1 LRDLPPPAIN
11 FPLVNPPRAGAAP
24 PRSRERGPAT
34 GDDPR
39 SGKKAPQAQSERR
52 RRLKQRALPLL
63 VVAVIAFIVGMI
75 SAAGSAEQDMAERF
89 VDAWAAQD
97 FKAMHEE
104 LTSEAQSRFKVE
116 QLASAYQEAQLAS
129 TAAAIDPGGAD
140 GPKDRDGTEVVE
152 VEVGIRTALFGRIDG
167 IVALP
172 VEDEKVA
179 WAPHLTFPGLAEGE
193 RVGRRLTLPN
203 RAPILAKDGTPLAT
217 GQGLSRRSPRLGS
230 AAIDVTGEVGAADS
244 ERQAELEKQGYPG
257 DQNTGISGLEL
268 AFNSELAGQPGGEL
282 LAVGE
287 GTPLPDVPKGA
298 GGRVLASAQQQPG
311 APLQTTIDARLQG
324 TTVDALGGQS
334 GGIAVL
340 DARTGEV
347 RALAGSA
354 FSSPQPPG
362 SIFKVVTT
370 TAGLEANKVKLGE
383 QFPVV
388 TEINPDP
395 VNGARVIDNAHDEP
409 CGGSFVEAF
418 AKSCNTVFAPL
429 GVRIGAQKIVEEAEQ
444 YGWNQPTTL
453 YDAKATAATDPGRMT
468 MPTNF
473 EGDTSHTNISV
484 TAIGQGEV
492 LATPLGMASVAQ
504 TIANGGTRSPTPIVT
519 DPKLQADAGPVEVT
533 STENARVL
541 TSLMRGVVSNGTG
554 TAAALPKTQVAGK
567 TGTAELG
574 PKPNQPPARPVG
586 PGEEPPEPEQIIDAW
601 FIAFAPAQKPKLAI
615 AVMLIDA
622 DGDGGEVA
630 APIAQDILG
639 SVFP

>member
-1 LRDLPPPAIN
+1 M
-11 FPLVNPPRAGAAP
+11 
-24 PRSRERGPAT
+24 
-34 GDDPR
+34 
-39 SGKKAPQAQSERR
+39 
-52 RRLKQRALPLL
+52 
-63 VVAVIAFIVGMI
+63 IAFIVGMI
-75 SAAGSAEQDMAERF
+75 SAAGSDEQDMAERF
-89 VDAWAAQD
+89 VKAWAAQD
-97 FKAMHEE
+97 FQAMHDE
-104 LTSEAQSRFKVE
+104 LSSSAQSRYRVE

-129 TAAAIDPGGAD
+129 TANAIDPGGAD
-140 GPKDRDGTEVVE
+140 GPKDEDGTEVVE
-152 VEVGIRTALFGRIDG
+152 VEVGIRTALFGQIDG
-167 IVALP
+167 TVSLP
-172 VEDEKVA
+172 LEDGKIA
-179 WAPHLTFPGLAEGE
+179 WAPHLTFPDLAEGE
-193 RVGRRLTLPN
+193 RVGRRLSLPG
-203 RAPILAKDGTPLAT
+203 RAPILAKNGTPLAQ
-217 GQGLSRRSPRLGS
+217 GQGLSRGSPRLGS
-230 AAIDVTGEVGAADS
+230 AAIDITGELGSADS
-244 ERQAELEKQGYPG
+244 ELQARLEKQGYPG

-268 AFNSELAGQPGGEL
+268 AFNSQLAGRPGGEL
-282 LAVGE
+282 LAVEE
-287 GTPLPDVPKGA
+287 GTSLPDVPKSA
-298 GGRVLASAQQQPG
+298 EGRVLASTQQQPG
-311 APLQTTIDARLQG
+311 KPLQTTIDPRLQE

-354 FSSPQPPG
+354 YSAPQPPG
-362 SIFKVVTT
+362 STFKVVTT
-370 TAGLEANKVKLGE
+370 TAGLEADKVRLGE

-395 VNGARVIDNAHDEP
+395 AKGARVIENAHDEP

-429 GVRIGAQKIVEEAEQ
+429 GVKIGAEKIVETAER

-504 TIANGGTRSPTPIVT
+504 AIANGGTRSPTPIVSE
-519 DPKLQADAGPVEVT
+519 PGLQADAGPVEVT

-574 PKPNQPPARPVG
+574 PKPNQPPPKPVG
-586 PGEEPPEPEQIIDAW
+586 PGEEPPDPEQIVDAW
-601 FIAFAPAQKPKLAI
+601 FIAFAPAQKPKLAV

-639 SVFP
+639 SVFPVARASRRRRRRSPGRRRPR

>member
-1 LRDLPPPAIN
+1 M
-11 FPLVNPPRAGAAP
+11 
-24 PRSRERGPAT
+24 
-34 GDDPR
+34 
-39 SGKKAPQAQSERR
+39 QSERQ
-52 RRLKQRALPLL
+52 RRLKRRAVPLL
-63 VVAVIAFIVGMI
+63 VVAIVAFIVGMI
-75 SAAGSAEQDMAERF
+75 SAAGSAEQDAAERF
-89 VDAWAAQD
+89 VKAWAAQD
-97 FKAMHEE
+97 FKAMHDE
-104 LTSEAQSRFKVE
+104 LSGSAQSRYKVE
-116 QLASAYQEAQLAS
+116 QLASAYQQAQLAS
-129 TAAAIDPGGAD
+129 TATAIDPGGAD
-140 GPKDRDGTEVVE
+140 GPKDRDGTKVVE
-152 VEVGIRTALFGRIDG
+152 VEVGIRTASFGQIDG
-167 IVALP
+167 IVNLP

-179 WAPHLTFPGLAEGE
+179 WAPYLTFPGLAEGE
-193 RVGRRLTLPN
+193 RVGRRFTLPD
-203 RAPILAKDGTPLAT
+203 RAPILAKDGTPLAQ
-217 GQGLSRRSPRLGS
+217 GQGPSRGSPRLGS
-230 AAIDVTGEVGAADS
+230 AAIDITGEVGSADS
-244 ERQAELEKQGYPG
+244 ERQAELQKQGYPA
-257 DQNTGISGLEL
+257 DQNTGINGLEL
-268 AFNSELAGQPGGEL
+268 AFNSELAGRPGGEL
-282 LAVGE
+282 LAVQE
-287 GTPLPDVPKGA
+287 GTNLPDVPKSA
-298 GGRVLASAQQQPG
+298 EGRVLATTQQQPG
-311 APLQTTIDARLQG
+311 SPVQTTIDPKLQE

-354 FSSPQPPG
+354 YSSPQPPG
-362 SIFKVVTT
+362 STFKVVTT
-370 TAGLEANKVKLGE
+370 TAGLEANKVRLGE

-395 VNGARVIDNAHDEP
+395 AKGARVIENAHDEP
-409 CGGSFVEAF
+409 CGGSFVVAF

-429 GVRIGAQKIVEEAEQ
+429 GVKIGAEKIVETAER
-444 YGWNQPTTL
+444 YGWNKAPTL

-504 TIANGGTRSPTPIVT
+504 AIANGGTRSPTPIVT
-519 DPKLQADAGPVEVT
+519 NPDLQSGAEPVEVT

-574 PKPNQPPARPVG
+574 PKPNQPPPKPVG
-586 PGEEPPEPEQIIDAW
+586 PGEEPPDPEQIVDAW
-601 FIAFAPAQKPKLAI
+601 FIAFAPAQRPKLAI

>member
-1 LRDLPPPAIN
+1 M
-11 FPLVNPPRAGAAP
+11 NPHRAGGVSL
-24 PRSRERGPAT
+24 RSRGRGSST

-39 SGKKAPQAQSERR
+39 PGKKATQTQSERQ

-63 VVAVIAFIVGMI
+63 VVALIAFIVGMI

-97 FKAMHEE
+97 FKAMHDE
-104 LTSEAQSRFKVE
+104 LSGSAQSRVRVE
-116 QLASAYQEAQLAS
+116 ELASAYQQAQLAS
-129 TAAAIDPGGAD
+129 TATAIDPGEAD
-140 GPKDRDGTEVVE
+140 GPKDKDGTDVVE

-167 IVALP
+167 TVNLP
-172 VEDEKVA
+172 LDDGKVA
-179 WAPHLTFPGLAEGE
+179 WAPYLTFPGLVEGE
-193 RVGRRLTLPN
+193 RVGRRLTLPD
-203 RAPILAKDGTPLAT
+203 RAPILAKDGTPLAE
-217 GQGLSRRSPRLGS
+217 GEGLSRGSRRLGS
-230 AAIDVTGEVGAADS
+230 AAIDVTGELGPADS
-244 ERQAELEKQGYPG
+244 ELQAQLEKQGYPG
-257 DQNTGISGLEL
+257 DQNTGVSGLEL
-268 AFNSELAGQPGGEL
+268 AFNTRLAGRPGGEL
-282 LAVGE
+282 LAVKK
-287 GTPLPDVPKGA
+287 GTNVPDVPKGA
-298 GGRVLASAQQQPG
+298 DGRVLASTQQQPG
-311 APLQTTIDARLQG
+311 DPLTTTIDPKLQE

-340 DARTGEV
+340 AARTGEV

-354 FSSPQPPG
+354 YSSPQPPG
-362 SIFKVVTT
+362 STFKVVTT
-370 TAGLEANKVKLGE
+370 TAGLEAGKVKLGE

-388 TEINPDP
+388 TQINPDP

-409 CGGSFVEAF
+409 CGGSFVDAF

-429 GVRIGAQKIVEEAEQ
+429 GVKIGAEKIVETAEQ
-444 YGWNQPTTL
+444 YGWNQAPTL
-453 YDAKATAATDPGRMT
+453 YDANATAATDPGRMT

-492 LATPLGMASVAQ
+492 LATPLGMASVTQ
-504 TIANGGTRSPTPIVT
+504 TIAAGGMRSPTPIVSEP
-519 DPKLQADAGPVEVT
+519 DLQADAGPVEVT
-533 STENARVL
+533 SAENARVL

-574 PKPNQPPARPVG
+574 PKPNQPPQGPVG

-639 SVFP
+639 SVLP

>member
-244 ERQAELEKQGYPG
+244 ERRAELEKQGYPG

-504 TIANGGTRSPTPIVT
+504 AIANGGTRSPTPIVT
-519 DPKLQADAGPVEVT
+519 DSKLQADAGPVEVT

-601 FIAFAPAQKPKLAI
+601 FIAFAPAQKPKLAV

-630 APIAQDILG
+630 APVAQDILG

>member
-1 LRDLPPPAIN
+1 
-11 FPLVNPPRAGAAP
+11 
-24 PRSRERGPAT
+24 
-34 GDDPR
+34 
-39 SGKKAPQAQSERR
+39 
-52 RRLKQRALPLL
+52 
-63 VVAVIAFIVGMI
+63 VVAIIAFIVGMI
-75 SAAGSAEQDMAERF
+75 SAAGSPEQDMAVRF

-97 FKAMHEE
+97 FQAMHDE
-104 LTSEAQSRFKVE
+104 LSSSAQSRYKAD
-116 QLASAYQEAQLAS
+116 QLASAYQAAQLAS
-129 TAAAIDPGGAD
+129 TATAIDPGGAD
-140 GPKDRDGTEVVE
+140 GPKEVDGTEVVE

-167 IVALP
+167 TLSLP
-172 VEDEKVA
+172 VDDGKIA
-179 WAPHLTFPGLAEGE
+179 WAPRLTFPGLTEGE
-193 RVGRRLTLPN
+193 RVGRRLTLPD
-203 RAPILAKDGTPLAT
+203 RAPILARNGVPLAQ
-217 GQGLSRRSPRLGS
+217 GQGLSRGSPRLGS
-230 AAIDVTGEVGAADS
+230 AAIDVTGELGSADAAL
-244 ERQAELEKQGYPG
+244 QAELEKQGYPG
-257 DQNTGISGLEL
+257 NQNTGVSGLEL
-268 AFNSELAGQPGGEL
+268 AFNSRLAGGPGGEL
-282 LAVGE
+282 LAVRE
-287 GTPLPDVPKGA
+287 GTPLPDVPKSA
-298 GGRVLASAQQQPG
+298 QGRVLATAQQRPG
-311 APLQTTIDARLQG
+311 EPLNTTIDPNLQE

-334 GGIAVL
+334 GGIALL
-340 DARTGEV
+340 DARTGDV

-354 FSSPQPPG
+354 YSAPQPPG

-370 TAGLEANKVKLGE
+370 TAGLEAGKVKLGE

-429 GVRIGAQKIVEEAEQ
+429 GVRIGAEKIVETAEQ
-444 YGWNQPTTL
+444 FGWNEAPTL
-453 YDAKATAATDPGRMT
+453 YDARATAATDPGRMT
-468 MPTNF
+468 MPTSF

-504 TIANGGTRSPTPIVT
+504 TIAGGGTRSPTPIVS
-519 DPKLQADAGPVEVT
+519 DRELQAEAGPVEVT
-533 STENARVL
+533 STANARVM

-574 PKPNQPPARPVG
+574 PKPNQPPAQPVG
-586 PGEEPPEPEQIIDAW
+586 PGGEPPEPEQVIDAW
-601 FIAFAPAQKPKLAI
+601 FIAFAPAQRPRLAI

>member
-1 LRDLPPPAIN
+1 
-11 FPLVNPPRAGAAP
+11 
-24 PRSRERGPAT
+24 
-34 GDDPR
+34 
-39 SGKKAPQAQSERR
+39 
-52 RRLKQRALPLL
+52 
-63 VVAVIAFIVGMI
+63 VVAVIAFIVGMV
-75 SAAGSAEQDMAERF
+75 SAAGSAEQDTAVRF

-97 FKAMHEE
+97 FQAMHDE
-104 LTSEAQSRFKVE
+104 LSSSAQSRYKVE
-116 QLASAYQEAQLAS
+116 QLASAYQEAQLTS
-129 TAAAIDPGGAD
+129 TATAIDPGDAE
-140 GPKDRDGTEVVE
+140 GPKEVDGTEVVE

-167 IVALP
+167 VVNLP
-172 VEDEKVA
+172 LEDEKVA
-179 WAPHLTFPGLAEGE
+179 WAPHLTFPGLAAGE
-193 RVGRRLTLPN
+193 RVGRRLTLPD
-203 RAPILAKDGTPLAT
+203 RAPILAKDGTPLAR
-217 GQGLSRRSPRLGS
+217 GQGASRGSPKLGS
-230 AAIDVTGEVGAADS
+230 AAIDITGELGAADA
-244 ERQAELEKQGYPG
+244 ERQAQLQKQGYPG
-257 DQNTGISGLEL
+257 AQNTGISGLEL
-268 AFNSELAGQPGGEL
+268 AFNSELAGRPGGEL
-282 LAVGE
+282 LAVPE
-287 GTPLPDVPKGA
+287 GTRLPDVPRSA
-298 GGRVLASAQQQPG
+298 EGRVLATAQQQPG
-311 APLQTTIDARLQG
+311 TPLQTTIDPKLQE

-354 FSSPQPPG
+354 YSAPQPPG

-395 VNGARVIDNAHDEP
+395 ENGARVISNNEREA
-409 CGGSFVEAF
+409 CGGSFVESF
-418 AKSCNTVFAPL
+418 AHSCNTVFAPL
-429 GVRIGAQKIVEEAEQ
+429 GVKIGAEKIVETAEQ
-444 YGWNQPTTL
+444 FGWNQPTTL

-504 TIANGGTRSPTPIVT
+504 TIGNGGTRSPTPIVT
-519 DPKLQADAGPVEVT
+519 DPNLQSDAGPVEVT

-541 TSLMRGVVSNGTG
+541 TSLMRAVVSNGTG
-554 TAAALPKTQVAGK
+554 TAARLPKTQVAGK

-574 PKPNQPPARPVG
+574 PKPNQPPPKPVG
-586 PGEEPPEPEQIIDAW
+586 PGEEPPPPEQIIDAW
-601 FIAFAPAQKPKLAI
+601 FIAFAPAQKPKLAV

-622 DGDGGEVA
+622 DGDGGTVA
-630 APIAQDILG
+630 APIAKDILG